1 MLYNNFKMIFNLRRK
16 RRNKMAKL
24 VINKTNHPKEKPMK
38 VTSFGTIFT
47 DHLLVM
53 DYTSEEGWHN
63 MRIEPY
69 SSMALD
75 PSACTL
81 HYGQGVFE
89 GLKAYRAEDGSVQLF
104 RPRDNFLRLNR
115 SNEKLC
121 IPKVDVDLVLDGLLE
136 LIRVEKDWVPN
147 EEGTSLYIRPFII
160 ASEAFLGVRPAKEYK
175 LYIILSPVGAY
186 YAEGLKPVKIL
197 VEENYVRA
205 VRGGLGEA
213 KTMANYAASLL
224 AAEEAKEK
232 GYSQV
237 LWLDAIERKYVE
249 EVGTMN
255 IFFKIDG
262 KVITPALNGSILPGI
277 TRDSV
282 IKVLHKWGIPI
293 EERKISIT
301 EIIEAGKAGTLEEIF
316 GTGTAAVISPV
327 GKMAYGDEIINL
339 ENYDDNSLS
348 IKLYNFLTGVQY
360 GKIRDDFNWTIKL

>member
-1 MLYNNFKMIFNLRRK
+1 MTN
-16 RRNKMAKL
+16 L
-24 VINKTNHPKEKPMK
+24 VINKTTTPKEKPSK
-38 VTSFGTIFT
+38 ISGFGTTFT

-53 DYTSEEGWHN
+53 DYTLEKGWHH

-69 SSMALD
+69 DAMSLD
-75 PSACTL
+75 PSACVL

-89 GLKAYRAEDGSVQLF
+89 GLKAYRTKEGTIQLF

-115 SNEKLC
+115 SNKTLC
-121 IPKVDVDLVLDGLLE
+121 IPEINVELLVEGLIE
-136 LIRVEKDWVPN
+136 LIKVEQDWVPN
-147 EEGTSLYIRPFII
+147 EPGTSLYIRPFII
-160 ASEAFLGVRPAKEYK
+160 ASEAFLGVRPAQAFR

-186 YAEGLKPVKIL
+186 YPEGLKPVKIL
-197 VEENYVRA
+197 VEEHYVRA

-224 AAEEAKEK
+224 AAEEAKKK
-232 GYSQV
+232 GYTQV
-237 LWLDAIERKYVE
+237 LWLDAIEKKYVE

-282 IKVLHKWGIPI
+282 LKVLKQWGIPT
-293 EERKISIT
+293 EERKVSIA
-301 EIIEAGKAGTLEEIF
+301 EIISAYKAGILEEVF

-327 GKMAYGDEIINL
+327 GKMAYGNENIEIDNYGDE
-339 ENYDDNSLS
+339 SLS
-348 IKLYNFLTGVQY
+348 IKLYNYLTGIQY
-360 GKIRDDFNWTIKL
+360 GEIEDQFNWIIRI